1 MSTPTEPGDAERHDA
16 GDQPTEP
23 QAPESSPEAPTEA
36 YPEQPAPAADA
47 PTEAY
52 PRSDAHPPVPPAPS
66 QPAGQPAY
74 GPPPTAAQPP
84 YGAAAQYPAG
94 YGQAPYTTAPAGPDT
109 RPKTLAWFSVGL
121 VALGVVLV
129 VLGFLPLGWFGLIS
143 VIVGGLALIVGFILS
158 IVVLASRKQG
168 GKPLGIVA
176 LVVSVLGGGLWF
188 VALVVSIAVGVTSSS
203 TASSPEEVPA
213 PAPTTSVSPG
223 DDTGTETETESE
235 APLSGGEAAYLEEVR
250 PKLVAIF
257 QEIDPNIT
265 EESLSMMFPDATL
278 VQAGEGF
285 LLLGDSGREYL
296 ITSLVE
302 SGAFTE
308 DAAGRFADTIIDAAE
323 KHLQ

>member
-1 MSTPTEPGDAERHDA
+1 MSTPTEPGDAERHEA
-16 GDQPTEP
+16 GDQPNEP
-23 QAPESSPEAPTEA
+23 HTPESSPETPTEA
-36 YPEQPAPAADA
+36 FPEPPAGAPGADA

-52 PRSDAHPPVPPAPS
+52 PPVPPAPPT
-66 QPAGQPAY
+66 QPYGQPVSA
-74 GPPPTAAQPP
+74 PPPAAQAP
-84 YGAAAQYPAG
+84 YGAAAQYPPG

-121 VALGVVLV
+121 VALGIVLV
-129 VLGFLPLGWFGLIS
+129 LLGFLPLGWFGLIS
-143 VIVGGLALIVGFILS
+143 VIVGGVALVVGFILS

-203 TASSPEEVPA
+203 TASSSEEIPA

-265 EESLSMMFPDATL
+265 EESLSMMFSDANL

-296 ITSLVE
+296 ISSLVE

-308 DAAGRFADTIIDAAE
+308 DAAGRFADTIIDAAK